1 MLILIALAIALAV
14 WVATGP
20 DAGTVRL
27 AALRRPSARRPSG
40 RVRGRSGP
48 GHASAR
54 SGVPAR
60 RVGARFTLRPRRA
73 RTAAAWR
80 ALSIELCHGIHAE
93 LVAGRMPGEA
103 LVNAIAAVEPPD
115 PAALTPVVAAV
126 RDGGDVAAA
135 LLSAAPEEGGEGLV
149 RLAACWRVSTS
160 VGGGLAALV
169 DRLAASLREA
179 EAHRQEVAAQL
190 AGPRATARM
199 LAALPLLGL
208 LMATALGVSPL
219 PFLLGSPAGHACLL
233 IGLALDAA
241 GVWWTRRLADRAIAA
256 PVTGGGSR

>member
-1 MLILIALAIALAV
+1 MLVLIALTIALAV
-14 WVATGP
+14 WGATGP
-20 DAGTVRL
+20 DAGAVRL
-27 AALRRPSARRPSG
+27 AALARSTAGRSAG
-40 RVRGRSGP
+40 RVRGRFGA

-54 SGVPAR
+54 SRVPAR
-60 RVGARFTLRPRRA
+60 RLRARLTLRPRRDV
-73 RTAAAWR
+73 TAAAWR
-80 ALSIELCHGIHAE
+80 LLAIELCQGIHAE
-93 LVAGRMPGEA
+93 VVVGRTPGEA

-115 PAALTPVVAAV
+115 PAALAPVVAAV

-135 LLSAAPEEGGEGLV
+135 LLRAAPGEGGEGLV

-169 DRLAASLREA
+169 DRLAVSLREA

-208 LMATALGVSPL
+208 LMATALGMSPL

-233 IGLALDAA
+233 TGLALDAV
-241 GVWWTRRLADRAIAA
+241 GVWWTRRLADRALDA